1 MNNQWYPDK
10 VTLDAMD
17 GDRRS
22 NVLMWE
28 RVARGEPFDQDV
40 CVWLKHTAENLIDA
54 ESKPA
59 AGGLRD
65 RAIVRALGLEG
76 NADKHRELRELVYV
90 MRNFDYARQVIF
102 QTARTGIFPAGL
114 HSFLTYNHKD
124 YSELD
129 DIALLK
135 LIDAES
141 VKAERGWKPKT

>member
-1 MNNQWYPDK
+1 MSGEWCPDK
-10 VTLDAMD
+10 LTLDAMD

-40 CVWLKHTAENLIDA
+40 RMWLKHTAENLIDA

-76 NADKHRELRELVYV
+76 NADKHRELRELVTV
-90 MRNFDYARQVIF
+90 MRGFEYTRQVIF
-102 QTARTGIFPAGL
+102 QTARTGTFPAGL
-114 HSFLTYNHKD
+114 QSFLTYNHEI
-124 YSELD
+124 YLELD
-129 DIALLK
+129 DIALMK
-135 LIDAES
+135 LIDVET
-141 VKAERGWKPKT
+141 VKSRTRMEP